1 MRTCRARAGGRVQD
15 ELGHEDWPKS
25 MEKNCVII
33 PTHPLHYA
41 EAHANLLSM
50 LRFATDAVLPRV
62 FIVLDR
68 EADRHRLRGGQF
80 PPDCEAIGSAE
91 ACAALA
97 SFVHTLSLEGL
108 LEARGEGLR
117 TQPHINATLNA
128 AFDAWHAGCLK
139 ARDAAVCDHASWRLD
154 FFKPVPHAWWLG
166 HGGHPRV
173 AVPPCHGAD
182 FLSWKRKY
190 QAIKKLSLTL
200 TLTLALTLTLTLTLT
215 VTVTLTLALALALST
230 RRSRSCTPRRRR
242 RRRMGASCC
251 G

>member
-1 MRTCRARAGGRVQD
+1 
-15 ELGHEDWPKS
+15 

-33 PTHPLHYA
+33 PTHPQHYA

-68 EADRHRLRGGQF
+68 EADRHRLRGGRF
-80 PPDCEAIGSAE
+80 PPDCEAISSAE
-91 ACAALA
+91 ACAVLA

-117 TQPHINATLNA
+117 TQPHINATLDA

-139 ARDAAVCDHASWRLD
+139 AREAAVCDHASWRLD
-154 FFKPVPHAWWLG
+154 FFKPAPHASWLG

-190 QAIKKLSLTL
+190 QAIKKLSLALTLTLSLTLALGLALTLNLTL
-200 TLTLALTLTLTLTLT
+200 TLTLAR
-215 VTVTLTLALALALST
+215 ST

>member
-1 MRTCRARAGGRVQD
+1 MQD

>member
-1 MRTCRARAGGRVQD
+1 
-15 ELGHEDWPKS
+15 

-33 PTHPLHYA
+33 PTHPQHYA

-68 EADRHRLRGGQF
+68 EADRHRLRGGRF

-91 ACAALA
+91 ACAVLA

-117 TQPHINATLNA
+117 TQPHINATLDA

-139 ARDAAVCDHASWRLD
+139 AREAAVCDHASWRLD
-154 FFKPVPHAWWLG
+154 FFKPVPHASWLG

-173 AVPPCHGAD
+173 AVPPCRSAD

-190 QAIKKLSLTL
+190 QAIKKLSPALTLSQTLAVTL
-200 TLTLALTLTLTLTLT
+200 TLTIIMTITITLTLT
-215 VTVTLTLALALALST
+215 LALST

>member
-1 MRTCRARAGGRVQD
+1 MQD
-15 ELGHEDWPKS
+15 ELGHARVCPKS

-62 FIVLDR
+62 FVVLDR
-68 EADRHRLRGGQF
+68 EADRHRLRGGRF

-91 ACAALA
+91 ACATLA

-117 TQPHINATLNA
+117 TQPHINATLDA

-154 FFKPVPHAWWLG
+154 FFKPVPHASWLG

-173 AVPPCHGAD
+173 AVPPGQ
-182 FLSWKRKY
+182 LSRGPGSRR
-190 QAIKKLSLTL
+190 A
-200 TLTLALTLTLTLTLT
+200 ALD
-215 VTVTLTLALALALST
+215 
-230 RRSRSCTPRRRR
+230 
-242 RRRMGASCC
+242 ASEQSEERNNNI
-251 G
+251 

>member
-1 MRTCRARAGGRVQD
+1 
-15 ELGHEDWPKS
+15 

-33 PTHPLHYA
+33 PTHPQHYA

-68 EADRHRLRGGQF
+68 EADRHRLRF

-91 ACAALA
+91 ACAVLV

-117 TQPHINATLNA
+117 TQPHINATLDA

-139 ARDAAVCDHASWRLD
+139 AREAAVCDHASWRLD
-154 FFKPVPHAWWLG
+154 FFRPAPHASWLG

-190 QAIKKLSLTL
+190 QAIKKLSPALTLSQTLAVTL
-200 TLTLALTLTLTLTLT
+200 TLTIIMTIIITLTLT
-215 VTVTLTLALALALST
+215 LALST

>member
-1 MRTCRARAGGRVQD
+1 M
-15 ELGHEDWPKS
+15 GHEDWPKS

>member
-1 MRTCRARAGGRVQD
+1 MQD

-242 RRRMGASCC
+242 RRRMGASCR